1 LVVFCVRGPF
11 HNLKSKNGEVTLEE
25 TRTCN
30 PHK

>member
-1 LVVFCVRGPF
+1 VRGPF